1 MIKVRLL
8 QIIVGVALA
17 ASGVFAQTP
26 VPKSAAAPPSAGAGS
41 TTDVQKTKIA
51 LLSFLALREAI
62 GELKQRYDKLQGEFG
77 PRANE
82 IDSLQNSIE
91 AKEKVLAENKNL
103 TAQGARTLANE
114 VEQLKRE
121 YQRKLEDSQE
131 LARKRESEETAPVL
145 EKISDF
151 LEKYCQKYGI
161 THVFDVGRLQETGVA
176 LYAAPGT
183 NITEDFVKEYNK
195 ANPTPT
201 AAAKPTAA
209 PATPAPKKP

>member
-26 VPKSAAAPPSAGAGS
+26 VPKSAVAPPSTGAGS
-41 TTDVQKTKIA
+41 TTDAQKTKIA

-91 AKEKVLAENKNL
+91 AKEKVLAENTTL
-103 TAQGARTLANE
+103 TPPQVRKLTDDVA
-114 VEQLKRE
+114 QLKRE
-121 YQRKLEDSQE
+121 YQRKLDDSQE

-195 ANPTPT
+195 ANPMPA

-209 PATPAPKKP
+209 PATQAPKKP

>member
-26 VPKSAAAPPSAGAGS
+26 VPKSAAAPPSGAGS

-77 PRANE
+77 PRATE
-82 IDSLQNSIE
+82 IDSLQIKIE
-91 AKEKVLAENKNL
+91 AQEKVLAENTTL
-103 TAQGARTLANE
+103 TPQQVRKLTDDVA
-114 VEQLKRE
+114 QLKRE

-195 ANPTPT
+195 ANPMPT

>member
-17 ASGVFAQTP
+17 ASSVFAQTP
-26 VPKSAAAPPSAGAGS
+26 APKSAAAVPTAGAGS
-41 TTDVQKTKIA
+41 ATEPQKTKVA

-62 GELKQRYDKLQGEFG
+62 GELKQRYEKLQGEFG

-82 IDSLQNSIE
+82 IDALQNSIE
-91 AKEKVLAENKNL
+91 AKEKVLSENKTL
-103 TAQGARTLANE
+103 TPKAARDMAVQ

-131 LARKRESEETAPVL
+131 MARKRESEETAPVL

-151 LEKYCQKYGI
+151 LEKYCQKNGI

-195 ANPTPT
+195 VNPMPA
-201 AAAKPTAA
+201 AAAKPPAG
-209 PATPAPKKP
+209 PATPAAKKP